1 MSSDENKRFY
11 NEIARNFIETHK
23 ELFFNLDHN
32 KTISNKEIDIKVQ
45 QLSKALEDKPN
56 EELVTMA
63 DRLYEY
69 FNEEPKFDVKV

>member
-1 MSSDENKRFY
+1 MSSDKSKRFY
-11 NEIARNFIETHK
+11 EEIARNFIETHK

-32 KTISNKEIDIKVQ
+32 KAISNKEIDTKVQ
-45 QLSKALEDKPN
+45 QLSEAIKDKPN
-56 EELVTMA
+56 EELAIMA

>member
-1 MSSDENKRFY
+1 MSPDENKRFY
-11 NEIARNFIETHK
+11 DEIARNFIETHK

-32 KTISNKEIDIKVQ
+32 KTISNKEIDTKVQ

-56 EELVTMA
+56 EELATMA

>member
-11 NEIARNFIETHK
+11 DEIARNFIETHK

-45 QLSKALEDKPN
+45 KLSKVLEDKPN

>member
-1 MSSDENKRFY
+1 MSSDESKRFY
-11 NEIARNFIETHK
+11 EEIARNYIETHK

-32 KTISNKEIDIKVQ
+32 KTISNKEIDTKVQ
-45 QLSKALEDKPN
+45 QLSKAIKDKPN
-56 EELVTMA
+56 EELAFMA

>member
-11 NEIARNFIETHK
+11 DEIARNFIETHK

-32 KTISNKEIDIKVQ
+32 KTISNKEIDTKVQ

-56 EELVTMA
+56 EELATMA
-63 DRLYEY
+63 DCLYEY